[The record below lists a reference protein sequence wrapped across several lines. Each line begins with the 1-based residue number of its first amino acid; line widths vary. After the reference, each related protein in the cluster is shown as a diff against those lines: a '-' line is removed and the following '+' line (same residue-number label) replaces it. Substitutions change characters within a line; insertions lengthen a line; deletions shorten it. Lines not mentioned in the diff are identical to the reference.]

1 MYFSLTPD
9 IQYDEK
15 PVKFPFSQSDYVVA
29 KNFFRRFKIDEDRF
43 SYSVFFKRYAIQDGD
58 RLDLIA
64 EKTYGTALYDWVIM
78 LTNNMINPYFD
89 LPISE
94 SQIRNLVENPDAI
107 HHYETLEVKN
117 SEGVVVLKEGIIV
130 DQRFVARPFVYLNK
144 STPSLIY
151 TSRVGNLITKLV
163 TNLDQA
169 ILENEAKR
177 EIYLLKPNYIAQF
190 VNTFKAQNFYSKST
204 NYVDSQLKKSGV

>member
-130 DQRFVARPFVYLNK
+130 DQRFVARPFVYLDK

>member
-1 MYFSLTPD
+1 MYFSLIPD

-64 EKTYGTALYDWVIM
+64 EKTYGTALYDWVII
-78 LTNNMINPYFD
+78 LTNNIINPYFD
-89 LPISE
+89 MPIAE
-94 SQIRNLVENPDAI
+94 WQIRDLVDNPDAI

-117 SEGVVVLKEGIIV
+117 NEGVVVLKEGLIV
-130 DQRFVARPFVYLNK
+130 DQKFTSEPFVYLDK
-144 STPSLIY
+144 SVPSLIY
-151 TSRVGNLITKLV
+151 TSRPGNQITKSI
-163 TNLDQA
+163 TNLEQA
-169 ILENEAKR
+169 IEENESKR
-177 EIYLLKPNYIAQF
+177 EIYLLKPNYIQQF
-190 VNTFKAQNFYSKST
+190 VSTFKEQNFYSRST

>member
-1 MYFSLTPD
+1 MYFSLIPD

-15 PVKFPFSQSDYVVA
+15 PVKFPFSQSDYIIA

-64 EKTYGTALYDWVIM
+64 EKTYGTALYDWVII
-78 LTNNMINPYFD
+78 LTNNIINPYFD

-94 SQIRNLVENPDAI
+94 SQIRDLTENPDAI

-130 DQRFVARPFVYLNK
+130 DQKFVAQPFVYLDK
-144 STPSLIY
+144 STPSFIY
-151 TSRVGNLITKLV
+151 TSRVGSIITKLV

-169 ILENEAKR
+169 ILENESKR

-190 VNTFKAQNFYSKST
+190 VNTFKAQNFYSRST
-204 NYVDSQLKKSGV
+204 NYIDSQLKKSGV

>member
-1 MYFSLTPD
+1 MYFSLIPD

-15 PVKFPFSQSDYVVA
+15 PVKFPFSQSDYIIA

-64 EKTYGTALYDWVIM
+64 EKTYGTALYDWVII
-78 LTNNMINPYFD
+78 LTNNIINPYFD

-94 SQIRNLVENPDAI
+94 SQIRDLTENPDAI

-130 DQRFVARPFVYLNK
+130 DQKFVTQPFVYLDK

-151 TSRVGNLITKLV
+151 TSRVGSIITKLV

-169 ILENEAKR
+169 ILENESKR

-190 VNTFKAQNFYSKST
+190 VNTFKAQNFYSRST
-204 NYVDSQLKKSGV
+204 NYIDSQLKKSGV

>member
-130 DQRFVARPFVYLNK
+130 DQRFVARPFVYLDK

-190 VNTFKAQNFYSKST
+190 VNTFKSQNFYSKST

>member
-64 EKTYGTALYDWVIM
+64 EKTYGTALYDWVII

-130 DQRFVARPFVYLNK
+130 DQRFVARPFVYLDK